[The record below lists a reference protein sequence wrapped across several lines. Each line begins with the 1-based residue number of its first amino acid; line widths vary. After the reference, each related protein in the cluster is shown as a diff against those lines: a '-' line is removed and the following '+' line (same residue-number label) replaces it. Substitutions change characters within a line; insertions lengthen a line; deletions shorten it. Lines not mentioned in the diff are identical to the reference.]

1 MKEPHIEG
9 VAIQGDPE
17 SCVVDREVWCEAFT
31 GACTG
36 AALMHHITPE
46 LLRSSFLSGP
56 ALPAQLVPR
65 FVTGADEGPRSLD
78 LRLRARA
85 PWPCPSPS
93 APVLGCTGCD
103 RRRR

>member
-17 SCVVDREVWCEAFT
+17 SCVVDREVWGEAFT

-46 LLRSSFLSGP
+46 LLRSSFLMLKREAAVGVDGVTLDHYRANLDGNIRDLHGNSRS
-56 ALPAQLVPR
+56 R
-65 FVTGADEGPRSLD
+65 FPSHDPHVASRTGLA
-78 LRLRARA
+78 
-85 PWPCPSPS
+85 
-93 APVLGCTGCD
+93 V
-103 RRRR
+103 